1 MAFRSAAF
9 ATRKHTSFFN
19 MVYAGHET
27 CSTMIGFHRAT
38 WQIMT
43 ARGHTLT
50 DWTNNQPIRYPSNII
65 DEGLMRNGVH
75 DSNSRGV
82 WFYLGF
88 QHPWAASEEKIL
100 VELEVVQSTTHK
112 KSKWHYKY
120 CAADSPPGEPNR
132 WTRVRALHVPVCL
145 LTDEFI
151 RELRG

>member
-1 MAFRSAAF
+1 MLYYDWLPSSNVANYDS
-9 ATRKHTSFFN
+9 TRT
-19 MVYAGHET
+19 Y
-27 CSTMIGFHRAT
+27 CIQIGRT
-38 WQIMT
+38 IS
-43 ARGHTLT
+43 R
-50 DWTNNQPIRYPSNII
+50 NII

-88 QHPWAASEEKIL
+88 QHPWAASEEEIL